1 MPCSPGFR
9 TPCCG
14 FDLLEAEDGPL
25 VLEVNSSPGLEGIE
39 KASGVNV
46 AGAIIDYVMTETE
59 FSEVDL
65 DQLLRT
71 VPGSGVL
78 SLQIRNH
85 PNVVGKRLASLFK
98 AGAEIPVFALSRD
111 NTLIW
116 NPSDEIQLWW
126 DDILVCYGELT
137 KLRASLRQAILDVP
151 SDAFAV
157 EDREGSNA

>member
-1 MPCSPGFR
+1 
-9 TPCCG
+9 
-14 FDLLEAEDGPL
+14 
-25 VLEVNSSPGLEGIE
+25 
-39 KASGVNV
+39 
-46 AGAIIDYVMTETE
+46 
-59 FSEVDL
+59 
-65 DQLLRT
+65 
-71 VPGSGVL
+71 
-78 SLQIRNH
+78 
-85 PNVVGKRLASLFK
+85 VVGKRLASLFK

-116 NPSDEIQLWW
+116 NPSDEIQLRW

>member
-1 MPCSPGFR
+1 MCIR
-9 TPCCG
+9 
-14 FDLLEAEDGPL
+14 DR
-25 VLEVNSSPGLEGIE
+25 
-39 KASGVNV
+39 ASGINV

-85 PNVVGKRLASLFK
+85 PNVVGKRLENLFK
-98 AGAEIPVFALSRD
+98 PGAEIPVFALSRD
-111 NTLIW
+111 NSLIW
-116 NPSDEIQLWW
+116 NPSNEIQLRW

-151 SDAFAV
+151 NDAFAF
-157 EDREGSNA
+157 EDREESNA